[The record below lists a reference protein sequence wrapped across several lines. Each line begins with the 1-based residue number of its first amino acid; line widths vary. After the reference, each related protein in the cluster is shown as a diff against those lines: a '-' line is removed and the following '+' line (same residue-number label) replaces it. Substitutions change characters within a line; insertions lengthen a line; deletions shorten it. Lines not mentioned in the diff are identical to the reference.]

1 MIELDAGQVAC
12 IPGDVGDDETSR
24 FEGYVGLVVA
34 AQPTAVANPSVTP
47 RSISGPVLA
56 SPAPHTSEAH
66 TVLDLNFLIQSVIAM
81 VLISSPPDPAKLLLF
96 NSTIASQ
103 GRARTA
109 AAVLVAGAVLA
120 ILVGSALFG
129 GPLLNLLGINLDAF
143 SFVGGLI
150 IFAMGV
156 EMLYGGAPSR
166 AQGGEIEK
174 RVQEEGADQEDEGL
188 IIPLS
193 IPLIAG
199 PGAIVTA
206 ITISS
211 RGQDIDGLIA
221 AVAGA
226 ITVAA
231 ITFASMNW
239 LGGWIAKLS
248 RQATALLIR
257 IGGLLLATIGA
268 QMFLGGLKNF
278 FGL

>member
-1 MIELDAGQVAC
+1 M
-12 IPGDVGDDETSR
+12 
-24 FEGYVGLVVA
+24 
-34 AQPTAVANPSVTP
+34 
-47 RSISGPVLA
+47 
-56 SPAPHTSEAH
+56 
-66 TVLDLNFLIQSVIAM
+66 DLNFLIQSIIAM
-81 VLISSPPDPAKLLLF
+81 VLITAPPDPAKILLF
-96 NSTIASQ
+96 NSTIAQQ
-103 GRARTA
+103 GKTRTA
-109 AAVLVAGAVLA
+109 AALLVAGVVLA
-120 ILVGSALFG
+120 ILAGAALVG

-166 AQGGEIEK
+166 AQGGDIEK
-174 RVQEEGADQEDEGL
+174 KVREDGVEDEDEGL

-206 ITISS
+206 ITIAS
-211 RGQDIDGLIA
+211 RGQELDGYIA
-221 AVAGA
+221 AIAGA
-226 ITVAA
+226 ITVA
-231 ITFASMNW
+231 IVTFASMNY
-239 LGGWIAKLS
+239 LGGLIAKLS

>member
-1 MIELDAGQVAC
+1 M
-12 IPGDVGDDETSR
+12 
-24 FEGYVGLVVA
+24 
-34 AQPTAVANPSVTP
+34 
-47 RSISGPVLA
+47 
-56 SPAPHTSEAH
+56 
-66 TVLDLNFLIQSVIAM
+66 DLNFLIQAIIAM
-81 VLISSPPDPAKLLLF
+81 VLITSPPDPAKILLF
-96 NSTIASQ
+96 NSTIAAQ
-103 GRARTA
+103 GRERQA
-109 AAVLVAGAVLA
+109 AALFVAIVVLA
-120 ILVGSALFG
+120 ILVGASLIG

-150 IFAMGV
+150 IFFMGI

-166 AQGGEIEK
+166 AQGGDIEK
-174 RVQEEGADQEDEGL
+174 KVNEEGASEEDEGL

-211 RGQDIDGLIA
+211 RGQDIDGYIA
-221 AVAGA
+221 AIAGA
-226 ITVAA
+226 IAVA
-231 ITFASMNW
+231 IVTFASMNW
-239 LGGWIAKLS
+239 LGGLIAKLS

>member
-1 MIELDAGQVAC
+1 M
-12 IPGDVGDDETSR
+12 
-24 FEGYVGLVVA
+24 
-34 AQPTAVANPSVTP
+34 
-47 RSISGPVLA
+47 
-56 SPAPHTSEAH
+56 
-66 TVLDLNFLIQSVIAM
+66 DLNLLILSIIAM
-81 VLISSPPDPAKLLLF
+81 VLITAPPDPAKILLF
-96 NSTIASQ
+96 NTTIEAQ
-103 GRARTA
+103 GKARTA
-109 AAVLVAGAVLA
+109 SALLVAGVVLV
-120 ILVGSALFG
+120 ILAGAALIG

-166 AQGGEIEK
+166 AQGGDIEK
-174 RVQEEGADQEDEGL
+174 KVQAEGAEEEDEGL

-211 RGQDIDGLIA
+211 RGQDIDGYIA
-221 AVAGA
+221 AIAGA
-226 ITVAA
+226 ITVA
-231 ITFASMNW
+231 IVTFASMNW
-239 LGGWIAKLS
+239 LGGLIAKLS

>member
-1 MIELDAGQVAC
+1 MDI
-12 IPGDVGDDETSR
+12 
-24 FEGYVGLVVA
+24 
-34 AQPTAVANPSVTP
+34 
-47 RSISGPVLA
+47 
-56 SPAPHTSEAH
+56 
-66 TVLDLNFLIQSVIAM
+66 NFLIQSIIAM
-81 VLISSPPDPAKLLLF
+81 VIITTPPDPAKILLF
-96 NSTIASQ
+96 NTTIEAQ
-103 GRARTA
+103 GKARTA
-109 AAVLVAGAVLA
+109 SALLVAGVVLV
-120 ILVGSALFG
+120 ILAGAALIG

-166 AQGGEIEK
+166 AQGGDIEK
-174 RVQEEGADQEDEGL
+174 KVQAEGAEEEDEGL

-206 ITISS
+206 ITLSS
-211 RGQDIDGLIA
+211 RGQDIDGYIA
-221 AVAGA
+221 AIAGA
-226 ITVAA
+226 ITVA
-231 ITFASMNW
+231 IVTFASMNY
-239 LGGWIAKLS
+239 LGGFIAKLS

>member
-1 MIELDAGQVAC
+1 MD
-12 IPGDVGDDETSR
+12 
-24 FEGYVGLVVA
+24 
-34 AQPTAVANPSVTP
+34 
-47 RSISGPVLA
+47 IS
-56 SPAPHTSEAH
+56 
-66 TVLDLNFLIQSVIAM
+66 FLIQSIIAM
-81 VLISSPPDPAKLLLF
+81 VIITTPPDPAKILLF
-96 NSTIASQ
+96 NTTIEAQ
-103 GRARTA
+103 GKARTA
-109 AAVLVAGAVLA
+109 SALLVAGVVLV
-120 ILVGSALFG
+120 ILAGAALIG

-166 AQGGEIEK
+166 AQGGDIEK
-174 RVQEEGADQEDEGL
+174 KVQAEGAEEEDEGL

-211 RGQDIDGLIA
+211 RGQDIDGYIA
-221 AVAGA
+221 AIAGA
-226 ITVAA
+226 ITVA
-231 ITFASMNW
+231 IVTFASMNW
-239 LGGWIAKLS
+239 LGGLIAKLS

>member
-1 MIELDAGQVAC
+1 M
-12 IPGDVGDDETSR
+12 
-24 FEGYVGLVVA
+24 
-34 AQPTAVANPSVTP
+34 
-47 RSISGPVLA
+47 
-56 SPAPHTSEAH
+56 
-66 TVLDLNFLIQSVIAM
+66 DLNFLVQSIIAM
-81 VLISSPPDPAKLLLF
+81 VLITSPPDPAKLLLF

-109 AAVLVAGAVLA
+109 SA
-120 ILVGSALFG
+120 ILVAVVVLVILGGSALVG

-156 EMLYGGAPSR
+156 EMLYGGAPSK
-166 AQGGEIEK
+166 AQGGDIEK
-174 RVQEEGADQEDEGL
+174 RVREDGAEDEDEGL

-206 ITISS
+206 ITIASQ
-211 RGQDIDGLIA
+211 GPDIDGLIA
-221 AVAGA
+221 ALAGA

-231 ITFASMNW
+231 IVFASLNW
-239 LGGWIAKLS
+239 LGGLIAKLS

-257 IGGLLLATIGA
+257 VGGLLLATIGA

-278 FGL
+278 FA

>member
-1 MIELDAGQVAC
+1 M
-12 IPGDVGDDETSR
+12 
-24 FEGYVGLVVA
+24 
-34 AQPTAVANPSVTP
+34 
-47 RSISGPVLA
+47 
-56 SPAPHTSEAH
+56 
-66 TVLDLNFLIQSVIAM
+66 DLNFLIQAIIAM
-81 VLISSPPDPAKLLLF
+81 VLITAPPDPAKILLF
-96 NSTIASQ
+96 NTTIESQ

-109 AAVLVAGAVLA
+109 SALLVAGVVLA
-120 ILVGSALFG
+120 ILAGAALIG

-150 IFAMGV
+150 IFFMGV

-166 AQGGEIEK
+166 AQGGDIEK
-174 RVQEEGADQEDEGL
+174 KVTEEGADSEDEGL

-206 ITISS
+206 ITIAS
-211 RGQDIDGLIA
+211 RGQEIDGFIA
-221 AVAGA
+221 AIAGA
-226 ITVAA
+226 IVVAA

-257 IGGLLLATIGA
+257 VGGLLLATIGA

-278 FGL
+278 FA

>member
-1 MIELDAGQVAC
+1 M
-12 IPGDVGDDETSR
+12 
-24 FEGYVGLVVA
+24 
-34 AQPTAVANPSVTP
+34 
-47 RSISGPVLA
+47 
-56 SPAPHTSEAH
+56 
-66 TVLDLNFLIQSVIAM
+66 DLNFLVQSIIAL
-81 VLISSPPDPAKLLLF
+81 VLITAPPDPAKILLF
-96 NSTIASQ
+96 NTTIAEQ

-109 AAVLVAGAVLA
+109 SALLVAGVVLV
-120 ILVGSALFG
+120 ILVGAAAIG

-150 IFAMGV
+150 IFGMGV

-166 AQGGEIEK
+166 AQGGDIEK
-174 RVQEEGADQEDEGL
+174 RVQDEGASDEDEGL

-211 RGQDIDGLIA
+211 RGNELDGFIA

-226 ITVAA
+226 ITVAL
-231 ITFASMNW
+231 ITFASMQW
-239 LGGWIAKLS
+239 LGGLISKLS
-248 RQATALLIR
+248 RQATALLVR
-257 IGGLLLATIGA
+257 VGGLLLATIGA

>member
-1 MIELDAGQVAC
+1 MDI
-12 IPGDVGDDETSR
+12 
-24 FEGYVGLVVA
+24 
-34 AQPTAVANPSVTP
+34 
-47 RSISGPVLA
+47 
-56 SPAPHTSEAH
+56 
-66 TVLDLNFLIQSVIAM
+66 NFLIQSIIAM
-81 VLISSPPDPAKLLLF
+81 VIITTPPDPAKILLF
-96 NSTIASQ
+96 NTTIEAQ
-103 GRARTA
+103 GKARTA
-109 AAVLVAGAVLA
+109 SALLVAGVVLV
-120 ILVGSALFG
+120 ILAGAALIG
-129 GPLLNLLGINLDAF
+129 GPVLNLLGINLDAF

-150 IFAMGV
+150 IFGMGV

-166 AQGGEIEK
+166 AQGGDIEK
-174 RVQEEGADQEDEGL
+174 KVQAEGAEEEDEGL

-211 RGQDIDGLIA
+211 RGQDIDGYIA
-221 AVAGA
+221 AIAGA
-226 ITVAA
+226 IAVA
-231 ITFASMNW
+231 IVTFASMNW
-239 LGGWIAKLS
+239 LGGLIAKLS

>member
-1 MIELDAGQVAC
+1 MDI
-12 IPGDVGDDETSR
+12 
-24 FEGYVGLVVA
+24 
-34 AQPTAVANPSVTP
+34 
-47 RSISGPVLA
+47 
-56 SPAPHTSEAH
+56 
-66 TVLDLNFLIQSVIAM
+66 NFLIQSIIAM
-81 VLISSPPDPAKLLLF
+81 VIITTPPDPAKILLF
-96 NSTIASQ
+96 NTTIEAQ
-103 GRARTA
+103 GKARTA
-109 AAVLVAGAVLA
+109 SALLVAGVVLV
-120 ILVGSALFG
+120 ILAGAALIG

-166 AQGGEIEK
+166 AQGGDIEK
-174 RVQEEGADQEDEGL
+174 KVQAEGAEEEDEGL

-211 RGQDIDGLIA
+211 RGQDIDGYIA
-221 AVAGA
+221 AIAGA
-226 ITVAA
+226 ITVA
-231 ITFASMNW
+231 IVTFASMNY
-239 LGGWIAKLS
+239 LGGFIAKLS

>member
-1 MIELDAGQVAC
+1 M
-12 IPGDVGDDETSR
+12 
-24 FEGYVGLVVA
+24 
-34 AQPTAVANPSVTP
+34 
-47 RSISGPVLA
+47 
-56 SPAPHTSEAH
+56 
-66 TVLDLNFLIQSVIAM
+66 DLNFLIQSIIAM
-81 VLISSPPDPAKLLLF
+81 VLITAPPDPAKVLLF
-96 NSTIASQ
+96 NTTIAQQ

-109 AAVLVAGAVLA
+109 SALLVAGVVLI
-120 ILVGSALFG
+120 ILAGSAAIG
-129 GPLLNLLGINLDAF
+129 GPLLNLMGINLDAF

-166 AQGGEIEK
+166 AQGGDIEK
-174 RVQEEGADQEDEGL
+174 RVVEDGASKEDEGL

-211 RGQDIDGLIA
+211 RGSELDGFIA
-221 AVAGA
+221 AIAGA
-226 ITVAA
+226 ITVAV
-231 ITFASMNW
+231 ITFASMNY
-239 LGGWIAKLS
+239 LGGLIAKLS
-248 RQATALLIR
+248 RQATALLLR

>member
-1 MIELDAGQVAC
+1 MDI
-12 IPGDVGDDETSR
+12 
-24 FEGYVGLVVA
+24 
-34 AQPTAVANPSVTP
+34 
-47 RSISGPVLA
+47 
-56 SPAPHTSEAH
+56 
-66 TVLDLNFLIQSVIAM
+66 NFLIQSIIAM
-81 VLISSPPDPAKLLLF
+81 VIITTPPDPAKILLF
-96 NSTIASQ
+96 NTTIEAQ
-103 GRARTA
+103 GKARTA
-109 AAVLVAGAVLA
+109 SALLVAGVVLV
-120 ILVGSALFG
+120 ILAGAALIG

-166 AQGGEIEK
+166 AQGGDIEK
-174 RVQEEGADQEDEGL
+174 KVQAEGAEEEDEGL

-211 RGQDIDGLIA
+211 RGQDIDGYIA
-221 AVAGA
+221 AIAGA
-226 ITVAA
+226 ITVA
-231 ITFASMNW
+231 IVTFASMNW
-239 LGGWIAKLS
+239 LGGLIAKLS